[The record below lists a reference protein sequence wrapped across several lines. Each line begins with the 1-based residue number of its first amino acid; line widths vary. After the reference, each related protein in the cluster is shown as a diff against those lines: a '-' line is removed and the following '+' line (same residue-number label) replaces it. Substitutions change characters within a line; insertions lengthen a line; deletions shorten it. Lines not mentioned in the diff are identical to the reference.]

1 MFNIPMLLCGG
12 VMGYKFG
19 RGFQMEILYNFSYAY
34 KGDKI
39 GVGDNEIEKG
49 TKNFIQMQIVYD
61 F

>member
-1 MFNIPMLLCGG
+1 
-12 VMGYKFG
+12 MGYKFG

-49 TKNFIQMQIVYD
+49 TKNFIQIQIVYD